1 MARRLPIFLMVLVL
15 AAVLVLG
22 LKMWLSKPEAPSVS
36 ERVAEVVVAQGEV
49 LRRPFLYSQWV
60 KLKVGDLV
68 FERDEVKTGDDG
80 LLRLKFAADGQE
92 LEFSPKSRVE
102 IKRRS
107 LKVNGGSVENKSEG
121 GNPFAISVGGMT
133 VVFKSRE
140 GALLESAGEEGL
152 SALVNNKW
160 LELEALLAGDDKI
173 SWEAKLEESKKGD
186 DVQAMAK
193 LWEAMDIELE
203 ALQKNRQ
210 DVKIIVDE
218 ETGAVRT
225 QVSEGTVSL
234 QLDGQAGTVNV
245 SEGEGLIMSKDSSDV
260 LRVKLLP
267 APKNISPEG
276 GRLYNVE
283 RLELSWSPYASAKKY
298 RGQVSSEQDFSANVI
313 DFEGLEPNASVEMPS
328 SEGWVHWRVWA
339 VDEHG
344 FDGLKATASL
354 ELLIDTTPPELKVNF
369 IQ

>member
-1 MARRLPIFLMVLVL
+1 
-15 AAVLVLG
+15 
-22 LKMWLSKPEAPSVS
+22 
-36 ERVAEVVVAQGEV
+36 
-49 LRRPFLYSQWV
+49 
-60 KLKVGDLV
+60 
-68 FERDEVKTGDDG
+68 
-80 LLRLKFAADGQE
+80 
-92 LEFSPKSRVE
+92 
-102 IKRRS
+102 
-107 LKVNGGSVENKSEG
+107 
-121 GNPFAISVGGMT
+121 
-133 VVFKSRE
+133 
-140 GALLESAGEEGL
+140 
-152 SALVNNKW
+152 
-160 LELEALLAGDDKI
+160 
-173 SWEAKLEESKKGD
+173 LEESKKGD